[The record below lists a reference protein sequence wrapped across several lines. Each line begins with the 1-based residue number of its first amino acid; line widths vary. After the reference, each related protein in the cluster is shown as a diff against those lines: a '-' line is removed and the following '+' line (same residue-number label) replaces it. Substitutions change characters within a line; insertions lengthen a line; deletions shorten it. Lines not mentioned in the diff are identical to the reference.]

1 MTVDRLR
8 VQRIKALAIV
18 LVLSLVAFETAR
30 YSAHHLSHLNQPI
43 RCAVATAS
51 AHLAGVTVKSVVIE
65 QPAGFCEIIPEV
77 RLTDPSATSLGPAN
91 GRAPPPHPFTV

>member
-8 VQRIKALAIV
+8 IQRINSLAIV
-18 LVLSLVAFETAR
+18 LVLSLIAFETAR

-51 AHLAGVTVKSVVIE
+51 AHLAGVTVTSVAVE
-65 QPAGFCEIIPEV
+65 QPALLYEIISEA
-77 RLTDPSATSLGPAN
+77 RSINQSTTCFGPAT
-91 GRAPPPHPFTV
+91 GRAPPPFTA

>member
-51 AHLAGVTVKSVVIE
+51 AHLAGIAVTSAAVE
-65 QPAGFCEIIPEV
+65 QPALLYEIISEA
-77 RLTDPSATSLGPAN
+77 RSINPSTPCFGPAT
-91 GRAPPPHPFTV
+91 GRAPPPFTA